1 MSPANAAIIDEAYI
15 APIKSILF
23 IDDKFPTHADLLK
36 KSLTTDKE
44 EEHIEANLRD
54 IAAENLFNNEE
65 DNAHNGNI
73 GIDEVQEEYNRS
85 IDEHVLRLTQS
96 CRANGYIFDVEN
108 NLEYIKKDEY
118 AFINK
123 SDLVVLDYF
132 LTEGEDSSHAL
143 RIIHSL
149 AESKRYNLIIV
160 HSTKEKTEV
169 ASQILF
175 SMKNIRY
182 NDVDRHF
189 LNNPERIEN
198 IVSSNLLQILDGDQ
212 THRNEIYEILPVDQR
227 KKARNFIN
235 KLICDH
241 FKNTKPS
248 EKNLVLKSNISSS
261 RTPWIAANNAFVVV
275 TQKNM
280 ASEQDIN
287 SLIAELKEALTEY
300 NPGIIT
306 KSLNHIANVSKE
318 NIYEILNSAFATPE
332 IRAAVL
338 YTALNGISS
347 VDSHPHRA
355 SIIANRI
362 THAILS
368 GVKSDI
374 ALKASSFCTK
384 CVESLKLEENLRVHD
399 ACILSEQANC
409 ETLNMF
415 LHANAKACCEE
426 RPQHAITTG
435 SIFTHN
441 KQTWMCVTP
450 SCDIA
455 RGENYT
461 SVSMIAIE
469 AIRLSKCGP
478 QGKIDAVEFATHGR
492 YIFIR
497 NGTDVDVF
505 CTYNGSKTG
514 LHIGNF
520 FIRGSTFL
528 DSENM
533 IRLFTFDADEYGA
546 CILSEPCK
554 VIAQLRSDYASRFLT
569 EKGAWKS
576 RIGVD
581 FFPYKAE

>member
-36 KSLTTDKE
+36 KSLTPDTE

-54 IAAENLFNNEE
+54 IAAENLFENEE
-65 DNAHNGNI
+65 DNTRNENTGSEEA
-73 GIDEVQEEYNRS
+73 QEEHDRS

-108 NLEYIKKDEY
+108 NLECIKKDEY

-143 RIIHSL
+143 KIIHSL
-149 AESKRYNLIIV
+149 ADSKRYNLIIV

-175 SMKNIRY
+175 SMKNIRC
-182 NDVDRHF
+182 NNVDRHF
-189 LNNPERIEN
+189 LNNPDKIEK
-198 IVSSNLLQILDGDQ
+198 IVSSNLLQILDGEQ
-212 THRNEIYEILPVDQR
+212 KIRNAICEELPIEQR
-227 KKARNFIN
+227 KNARIFIN
-235 KLICDH
+235 QIIRHH
-241 FKNTKPS
+241 FKGTEESK
-248 EKNLVLKSNISSS
+248 KNLVLKSNISSS
-261 RTPWIAANNAFVVV
+261 RTPWIAANNAFIVV

-280 ASEQDIN
+280 ASDQDVN

-332 IRAAVL
+332 VRAAAL
-338 YTALNGISS
+338 YIALNGISS
-347 VDSHPHRA
+347 VDLHPHRA

-368 GVKSDI
+368 GVKNDI

-384 CVESLKLEENLRVHD
+384 CVESLKLEESMHVHD
-399 ACILSEQANC
+399 ACMLSEQANC
-409 ETLNMF
+409 KTLDMF
-415 LHANAKACCEE
+415 LHANAKACCED

-435 SIFTHN
+435 SIFPHN
-441 KQTWMCVTP
+441 NQTWMCVTP

-455 RGENYT
+455 RGEDYT
-461 SVSMIAIE
+461 SKSMIAIE

-478 QGKIDAVEFATHGR
+478 QEKIHAVEFATHGR

-533 IRLFTFDADEYGA
+533 IRLFTFDVDEHGA
-546 CILSEPCK
+546 FIRSDPCK